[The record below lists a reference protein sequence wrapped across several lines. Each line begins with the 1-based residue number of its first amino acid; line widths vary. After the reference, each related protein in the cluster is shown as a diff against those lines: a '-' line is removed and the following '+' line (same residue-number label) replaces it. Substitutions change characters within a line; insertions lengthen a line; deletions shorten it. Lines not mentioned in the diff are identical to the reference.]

1 MGRIVGLDIGRKRT
15 GVAATDPLRII
26 PSAIGYFPTHQ
37 IPVWLVEYSE
47 KEQVDLIVVGYPK
60 QADNTESE
68 SMKYIRPV
76 VNRIKKLLP
85 QIELLP
91 YDERYTSVLAQR
103 TILESGIGKMARR
116 EKGLVDE
123 VSAVILLQGF
133 MESRLYE
140 EEYKKV

>member
-1 MGRIVGLDIGRKRT
+1 MGRIVGLDVGRKRT
-15 GVAATDPLRII
+15 GIAATDPLRII

-37 IPVWLVEYSE
+37 VAEWLVEYCT
-47 KEQVDLIVVGYPK
+47 KEQVDLLVVGYPK
-60 QADNTESE
+60 QANNKESE

-76 VNRIKKLLP
+76 MNRIRKLLP
-85 QIELLP
+85 DLEILP
-91 YDERYTSVLAQR
+91 YDERYTSVMAQR

-133 MESRLYE
+133 MESKLYL
-140 EEYKKV
+140 EEYK